1 MTAQEYIDACNECD
15 NAQRAAELLRI
26 GVQLAEDDI
35 RVRNIA
41 ERMKETIERER
52 AATKQYAKQ
61 VEQYAEQVERL
72 TNEISDLTAE
82 LEDKRIQLA
91 ELGSLSALI
100 GRLDTV
106 VLRLEQADKPTAAK
120 EQQKG
125 EPAAADKQ
133 QDKPTAVKNQLSKK
147 ADSKK
152 PKNKESGFDEF
163 WEAYPNKRDKS
174 KARELWLKLAPDEA
188 LKKQMIAAVKQ
199 QAKSDKWTKD
209 GGQYVPYPSTWLR
222 RRRWEDEPTT
232 PTVTE
237 SGDGVHSYD
246 VNKIL
251 QHSKD
256 KLKGGT

>member
-52 AATKQYAKQ
+52 TAIK
-61 VEQYAEQVERL
+61 QYAEQVERL
-72 TNEISDLTAE
+72 NDEIEDLTAE

-100 GRLDTV
+100 GRLGAV
-106 VLRLEQADKPTAAK
+106 AQRLEQADKPT
-120 EQQKG
+120 
-125 EPAAADKQ
+125 AADKQ
-133 QDKPTAVKNQLSKK
+133 QDKPTAVKKQLSKK
-147 ADSKK
+147 VDSKK

-163 WEAYPNKRDKS
+163 WAVYPNKRDKS
-174 KARELWLKLAPDEA
+174 KARELWQKLDPDEA
-188 LKKQMIAAVKQ
+188 LKKQIIAAVKQ
-199 QAKSDKWTKD
+199 QAKSDEWTKD

-232 PTVTE
+232 PTVAE
-237 SGDGVHSYD
+237 SGGGVHSYD

-251 QHSKD
+251 KYSK
-256 KLKGGT
+256 KNIPNLKGGV

>member
-52 AATKQYAKQ
+52 TAIK
-61 VEQYAEQVERL
+61 QYAEQVERL
-72 TNEISDLTAE
+72 KAEIEDLNAE

-100 GRLDTV
+100 GRLGTV
-106 VLRLEQADKPTAAK
+106 ALRLEQADKPTAAK

-133 QDKPTAVKNQLSKK
+133 QDKPTTTKKQLSKK

-199 QAKSDKWTKD
+199 QAKSDEWTKD

-222 RRRWEDEPTT
+222 RRRWEDEPATL
-232 PTVTE
+232 TVTE
-237 SGDGVHSYD
+237 SGSGVHSYD